1 LDAAIRANPFEGD
14 SAMNRPFDFRHS
26 PQDAATFR
34 RWRRGMALFYGSV
47 GLLVAAVL
55 IAAHFAVALHVA
67 SR

>member
-1 LDAAIRANPFEGD
+1 
-14 SAMNRPFDFRHS
+14 MNKPFDFRLS

-34 RWRRGMALFYGSV
+34 RWRRGMVVFYGSV

-55 IAAHFAVALHVA
+55 IAAHFADVALHVA